1 MEHYQ
6 ITSILGPEADALLT
20 HQCEKVP
27 SASIYRPSANI
38 LHDVFAY
45 SDRSPSVLGNLH
57 RLYHSGRLAGTGYL
71 SIFPVDQAIEHTA
84 AFSFYKNPA
93 YFDPE
98 TILKVA
104 YEGGCNGVAST
115 LGVLGLMSKK
125 YADKIP
131 LILKLN
137 HNELLTYPTKHNQIQ
152 FATVKQALNLGA
164 VGVGATIYFGSPES
178 NQQLIQVSKL
188 FEEAHE
194 RGLFTILWCYPR
206 NSEFAKDGT
215 SYESAIDISAQ
226 ANHLGVTIE
235 ADIIKQKIPTSQH
248 GFVDLKFGKSE
259 PGMYEALMTDNPI
272 DLVRYQ
278 VLHGYAGKI
287 PLINSG
293 GESEGNPEDD
303 LKNALRLAVIN
314 KRGGGSG
321 MIMGRKVFNHD
332 LQHGISLLQ
341 AVQDVYLDPEITVA

>member
-6 ITSILGPEADALLT
+6 ITSILGPEAEALLT
-20 HQCEKVP
+20 HQSVKIPKELIYQP
-27 SASIYRPSANI
+27 SVEVLN
-38 LHDVFAY
+38 DVFAY
-45 SDRSPSVLGNLH
+45 SDRSPEVLGNLH
-57 RLYHSGRLAGTGYL
+57 RLFHAGRLAGTGYL

-98 TILKVA
+98 TIIKVA
-104 YEGGCNGVAST
+104 LEGGCSGVAST

-125 YADKIP
+125 YADNIP
-131 LILKLN
+131 FILKLN
-137 HNELLTYPTKHNQIQ
+137 HNELLTYPTKHNQVQ
-152 FATVKQALNLGA
+152 FASVAQAKNMGV
-164 VGVGATIYFGSPES
+164 VGVGATIYFGSEQS
-178 NQQLIQVSKL
+178 NQQLVQVSQL
-188 FEEAHE
+188 FAQAHE
-194 RGLFTILWCYPR
+194 AGLMTILWCYPR
-206 NSEFAKDGT
+206 NNGFTKDGV

-235 ADIIKQKIPTSQH
+235 ADIIKQKIPTPQR
-248 GFVDLKFGKSE
+248 GFMDLSFGKAE
-259 PGMYEALMTDNPI
+259 AAMYDALLTDHPI

-293 GESEGNPEDD
+293 GESHGSPDDD
-303 LKNALRLAVIN
+303 LKSALRLAVIN

-332 LQHGISLLQ
+332 LAHGIALLQ
-341 AVQDVYLDPEITVA
+341 AVQDVYLDREITIA